1 MSTTKDTHEPTR
13 AGDEATTPHGDN
25 PALAPGLASRPL
37 AKYRTID
44 LVVAVAIGVVFGV
57 VFVAWGQIYNLFEP
71 VQLLFPP
78 SVGLLTGVFFLPA
91 LVAALIV
98 RRPGAALL
106 AEVIAAALS
115 VALGS
120 GWSIGAIGSGL
131 LQGAGVEIAFL
142 LTAYKRF
149 TPLVAIVGSVLSGL
163 CEWVYERFV
172 YYPEWSWGFAFAH
185 LGFFVISSILLC
197 GVLGWV
203 IVRALARTGALGS
216 FPAGRQWQRPLTA

>member
-1 MSTTKDTHEPTR
+1 MSTTKDIHEPTP
-13 AGDEATTPHGDN
+13 AGDEATATDGDR
-25 PALAPGLASRPL
+25 PVLARGLASRPL
-37 AKYRTID
+37 AKYRTLD
-44 LVVAVAIGVVFGV
+44 LVVTVAIGVVFGV
-57 VFVAWGQIYNLFEP
+57 VFVAWGQVYNLFEP
-71 VQLLFPP
+71 VKLLFPP
-78 SVGLLTGVFFLPA
+78 SSGLLTGVFFLPA
-91 LVAALIV
+91 LIAALIV

-115 VALGS
+115 AALGS
-120 GWSIGAIGSGL
+120 GWGIGAIGSGL
-131 LQGAGVEIAFL
+131 LQGAGIEIAFL
-142 LTAYKRF
+142 VTAYKRF

-185 LGFFVISSILLC
+185 LGFFTVSSILLC

-203 IVRALARTGALGS
+203 IVRGLARTGALGS